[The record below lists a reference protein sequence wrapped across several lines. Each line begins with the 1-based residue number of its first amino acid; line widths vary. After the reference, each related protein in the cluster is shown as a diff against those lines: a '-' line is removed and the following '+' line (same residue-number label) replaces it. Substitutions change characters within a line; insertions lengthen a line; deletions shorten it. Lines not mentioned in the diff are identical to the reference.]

1 MKIAKILAAAAL
13 TIAISAGASAQGV
26 FTNTG
31 HSSFGRGHRSIS
43 DTYFST
49 VHVSYDHFKES
60 YDVADHGLDG
70 FGFGVSRAFLAGF
83 SVPFY
88 LELGLEGQLYGHS
101 YEGYKANFF
110 ALNVPVN
117 ILYRIDL
124 MGSGLSLIPYAG
136 FDAMLNITGKASEKK
151 SNAYYNLLSK
161 ENPYGI
167 AYRRGMFGAHLG
179 FRVALN
185 NLYFGFQYETYL
197 SKFEKLT
204 ESRLAET
211 DFTIGIMF

>member
-13 TIAISAGASAQGV
+13 TIAISASASAQGV
-26 FTNTG
+26 FTPSGNARY
-31 HSSFGRGHRSIS
+31 GRGHKSIS

-49 VHVSYDHFKES
+49 VHVSYDHFNES
-60 YDVADHGLDG
+60 FDAASHGLNG
-70 FGFGVSRAFLAGF
+70 FSFGISRAFLAGF

-88 LELGLEGQLYGHS
+88 LELGLDGKLYGHTYDS
-101 YEGYKANFF
+101 YKSNFF

-136 FDAMLNITGKASEKK
+136 FDAMLNITGRASEKN

-161 ENPYGI
+161 ENPYAI
-167 AYRRGMFGAHLG
+167 AYRKGMFGAHLG
-179 FRVALN
+179 FRVSLE
-185 NLYFGFQYETYL
+185 NLYVSFQYKTYL
-197 SKFEKLT
+197 SKFEKLS

-211 DFTIGIMF
+211 SFGLGIMF